1 MVEIVRGPEAETE
14 TPGDEEF
21 GVSAVDEGLIGE
33 ESRSAL
39 LIEVSISEHG
49 RVSVV
54 VSDQS

>member
-14 TPGDEEF
+14 TPGDEEL